1 MDNKKISLSFKEY
14 ALLERSLRGD
24 ITLSQ
29 KLSSNQ
35 KMSKNSLIM
44 ELIEEIRSIEYDEGV
59 GTPLEFRVYE
69 DGRNLLKTITKKLY
83 PNDEEDRYIG
93 YLTSKKMI
101 KLNDIEEDILV
112 LIEIT

>member
-1 MDNKKISLSFKEY
+1 MDNKKIFLTFKEY

-35 KMSKNSLIM
+35 KLSKNNLIM

-59 GTPLEFRVYE
+59 GTPLEFRAYE
-69 DGRNLLKTITKKLY
+69 DGRNLLKAITKKLY
-83 PNDEEDRYIG
+83 PNEEDRYIG
-93 YLTSKKMI
+93 YLTAKKMV
-101 KLNDIEEDILV
+101 KLNDIEDDILV
-112 LIEIT
+112 SIEIA